1 MSRDIIS
8 DAGEIETFIIGGID
22 GMKKKLIPI
31 LAALLLIVIVV
42 AITLA
47 SGLIK
52 KYSFTDERADL
63 KGYFNLQS
71 EDQVGLVLQD
81 EVVEDKGKL
90 IDGEVYLNYNTVKD
104 YFNSRFYWDANE
116 NVLLYTTPTDIIK
129 AEVGSRDYYVSK
141 NKNTE
146 SYAIVKV
153 DGDQAFIALD
163 YVQKFTN
170 IGYETFQ
177 EPNRVHITYQWGE
190 VQVTDVKGDTQV
202 RVKAGNKSPILTDV
216 LKGDKLFVL
225 PEEAQIEEWTKV
237 RTGDGYI
244 GYVLNKKIGET
255 RAETTSREFEE
266 PVYTN
271 ISKDYPINLVWHQVT
286 NAQANGK
293 LLELI
298 TNTKGVNTISPTW
311 FSLSDNEG
319 NISSLADK
327 NYVTQCHQIGVEVW
341 GLVDNFNK
349 EVSTF
354 EVLSHT
360 SRRETLINQLIAAA
374 IEYQL
379 DGLNIDFEELS
390 GETGEHFIEFI
401 RELSIKCRANGI
413 VLSVDNYVPKAHTV
427 HYDRREQGIVADY
440 VIIMGYDEHYSGSK
454 ESGSVASMAFVRE
467 GIEKTLEEVPAD
479 KVINAVPFFSRLWK
493 ETPKTEE
500 EIAAEDLTE
509 EYVPYHLSSEA
520 MGMQAQQDII
530 SVNGLEPVWQE
541 DIGQNYVEYEKDG
554 STYKMWIEDDQ
565 SIDLKASLVKEY
577 NLAGIA
583 AWRLGLERPSTW
595 DVILKYVN

>member
-1 MSRDIIS
+1 
-8 DAGEIETFIIGGID
+8 
-22 GMKKKLIPI
+22 MKKKLIPI

-63 KGYFNLQS
+63 NAYFNLQG

-90 IDGEVYLNYNTVKD
+90 IDGEVYLNYNTVKN

-129 AEVGSRDYYVSK
+129 AEVGSKDYYISK

-146 SYAIVKV
+146 SYAVVKV
-153 DGDQAFIALD
+153 DGDQAYIALD

-170 IGYETFQ
+170 IEYETFQ

-190 VQVTDVKGDTQV
+190 VQMADVKGDTQV

-216 LKGDKLFVL
+216 LKGDQLYVL

-244 GYVLNKKIGET
+244 GYILNKKIGET
-255 RAETTSREFEE
+255 RTEATSREFEE

-319 NISSLADK
+319 NIASLADK
-327 NYVTQCHQIGVEVW
+327 SYVTQCHQIGVEVW

-354 EVLSHT
+354 DVLSHT
-360 SRRETLINQLIAAA
+360 SRRETLINQLIATA

-413 VLSVDNYVPKAHTV
+413 VLSIDNYVPKAHTA

-454 ESGSVASMAFVRE
+454 ESGSVASMGFVRE

-520 MGMQAQQDII
+520 LGMQAQQDIV

-565 SIDLKASLVKEY
+565 SIDLKAGLVKEY

-583 AWRLGLERPSTW
+583 AWRLGLEQPSTW